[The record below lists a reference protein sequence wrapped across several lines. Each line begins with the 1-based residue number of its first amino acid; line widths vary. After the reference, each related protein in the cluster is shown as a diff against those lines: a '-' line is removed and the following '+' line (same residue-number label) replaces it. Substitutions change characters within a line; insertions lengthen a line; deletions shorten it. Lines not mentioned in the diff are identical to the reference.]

1 MSFDKIKAMRNAERF
16 LSQGKIRAAINEYQQ
31 VVEHDPKDF
40 STLNTLGD
48 LYAKNSES
56 KEAVG
61 CFTQVAEFYNM
72 QGFSQKA
79 IAIYNKISRIEPASI
94 EVSAKLAQ
102 LYQSKG
108 SVAEARRHYTALAE
122 HYQIKG
128 QKIEALA
135 IWKQIAEL
143 DPNNTETYLKIAESC
158 WQEEQFDEAAHAFTE
173 AGFRF
178 VKQEKFEAAITAF
191 ARALE
196 TKKNDARALKGLVK
210 AQISLG
216 DAADAADTLETVL
229 REQPNN
235 REILNLLADCYLEM
249 NETAKAEQ
257 TTIKLVEQEP
267 GNFPKYLDLVKVY
280 LKNASTDAA
289 TRVLSL
295 ASEHLIVGGRADDLL
310 QWASE
315 ILTRNPEQV
324 DALRLIVRFYSWQR
338 NEEMIKESLQR
349 MAEAANVVGSVE
361 DERYALS
368 QLVLLAPQETH
379 FVRRLQE
386 LGTLYGFEPVLPGEF
401 KSNGNDS
408 HDENYA
414 QFQTFEIVPPEIV
427 ETNGHVAEY
436 DFAEVQPSYDFE
448 TNGASQNNFEPNNQ
462 AGATNDFAFYNSS
475 IEEAI
480 VATNFQTS
488 GTEFFEQ
495 ATEQF
500 EETGAPTEEAL
511 RPADEHRLNREIESI
526 EFYISQGYN
535 DLAAKTLD
543 ELEAQFG
550 QRSKLE
556 NVRRQLL
563 DSPTQ
568 SEESESAA
576 ELYEATVRNNYV
588 EPEIYA
594 VESVVET
601 APPNIEYTSE
611 TVEYTSQTIE
621 VAPEQESV
629 SKAKKYEDI
638 EELKSE
644 MGFEE
649 ELSETDES
657 YEMHYHLGTAYK
669 EMGLMEKAIK
679 EYQSAA
685 ALVEMND
692 GTRRFFR
699 CANLLGHC
707 FMEKKMPSL
716 AVMWFERGLQVA
728 DLNDEEKHALY
739 YELGNAFEAGGETD
753 KSVNYFEKLYAENVE
768 FRDVSQR
775 LHGLQS
781 YNSVA

>member
-61 CFTQVAEFYNM
+61 CFTQVAEYYNI

-108 SVAEARRHYTALAE
+108 SIAEARRHYTSLAE
-122 HYQIKG
+122 HYQSKG

-143 DPNNTETYLKIAESC
+143 DPHNTETYLKIAESC

-229 REQPNN
+229 KEQPNN
-235 REILNLLADCYLEM
+235 REILSLLADCYLEM
-249 NETAKAEQ
+249 NETAKAER

-267 GNFPKYLDLVKVY
+267 GNFPKFLDLVKVY
-280 LKNASTDAA
+280 LKSNNTDAA
-289 TRVLSL
+289 TRALSL
-295 ASEHLIVGGRADDLL
+295 ASEHLIVGGRAEDLL
-310 QWASE
+310 QWANE
-315 ILTRNPEQV
+315 ILARNPEQV
-324 DALRLIVRFYSWQR
+324 DALRLVVRFYSWQR
-338 NEEMIKESLQR
+338 NEDSIKESLQR
-349 MAEAANVVGSVE
+349 MAEAANAVGAFE

-379 FVRRLQE
+379 FIKRLQE
-386 LGTLYGFEPVLPGEF
+386 LGTLYGFEPVLPEEY
-401 KSNGNDS
+401 KSNGDNPHNETIS
-408 HDENYA
+408 

-427 ETNGHVAEY
+427 ETNGNVAKY
-436 DFAEVQPSYDFE
+436 DFADVQPSYDFE
-448 TNGASQNNFEPNNQ
+448 TNGASQNEFESNEQTN
-462 AGATNDFAFYNSS
+462 ATNDFAFYDVPV
-475 IEEAI
+475 EEMIPAD
-480 VATNFQTS
+480 FQPNDAQ
-488 GTEFFEQ
+488 FFEQ

-511 RPADEHRLNREIESI
+511 KPADEHRLHKELESV
-526 EFYISQGYN
+526 EFYISQGYH

-550 QRSKLE
+550 RRTELE
-556 NVRRQLL
+556 KVRRQLL
-563 DSPTQ
+563 DSAAQ
-568 SEESESAA
+568 SAGGVSAD
-576 ELYEATVRNNYV
+576 EVYETTVENNYAAPEIFTV
-588 EPEIYA
+588 EP
-594 VESVVET
+594 VVEI
-601 APPNIEYTSE
+601 APP
-611 TVEYTSQTIE
+611 TIE
-621 VAPEQESV
+621 VAPIQESV
-629 SKAKKYEDI
+629 SEARKYEDI

-644 MGFEE
+644 IGFDDEP
-649 ELSETDES
+649 SEQDES

-679 EYQSAA
+679 EFQSAA

-692 GTRRFFR
+692 GTRRFFQ

-707 FMEKKMPSL
+707 FMEKQMPSL

-739 YELGNAFEAGGETD
+739 YELGNAFEADGDTD
-753 KSVNYFEKLYAENVE
+753 KSVNYFERLYAENVE

-775 LHGLQS
+775 LHGLHS
-781 YNSVA
+781 YSSVS